1 MYKGLILEKPSIIVT
16 KPEIC
21 RKILLDDENFDRH
34 MPKTSLNV
42 LGQEPPSNQEEKR
55 RRMRSNPIQ
64 SHGGALSFQLDI
76 INETVKNSFE
86 KWASMEKP
94 IEFLTEMKKTTFEVL
109 MRILVGDE
117 VAQDLLDV
125 VFKENTFLIRGFLSI
140 PINIPGFDYNRAN
153 KARGAIVKIFYQI
166 IEERKAMIA
175 KNKAMLK
182 SSILDTMLDSSQDD
196 ENIITTLVSVTFAG
210 YEFTAEV
217 AAKAIMYL
225 EKHPDFLHKAKEE
238 QEDIIKKRP
247 SSNAGLN
254 IEEIRKKK
262 YLTKVINE
270 TLRCASVSSLLLR
283 DAKTTV
289 NINGYAIPKG

>member
-1 MYKGLILEKPSIIVT
+1 MYKGLILGKPSIIVI

-21 RKILLDDENFDRH
+21 RKILLDDENFERH

-42 LGQEPPSNQEEKR
+42 LGQEPPSNQEDKK
-55 RRMRSNPIQ
+55 RRMRSNLIQ
-64 SHGGALSFQLDI
+64 SHGGSLFFQLD

-86 KWASMEKP
+86 KWASTEKP
-94 IEFLTEMKKTTFEVL
+94 IEFLAEMKKTTFEVL
-109 MRILVGDE
+109 MRILIGDE

-125 VFKENTFLIRGFLSI
+125 VFKENTFLIRGFLGI

-166 IEERKAMIA
+166 LEERKAMIG
-175 KNKAMLK
+175 KNKATPK
-182 SSILDTMLDSSQDD
+182 SSIVDTTLDSSQDD

-225 EKHPDFLHKAKEE
+225 EKHPDFLQKAKVPHE
-238 QEDIIKKRP
+238 P
-247 SSNAGLN
+247 NL
-254 IEEIRKKK
+254 
-262 YLTKVINE
+262 
-270 TLRCASVSSLLLR
+270 
-283 DAKTTV
+283 
-289 NINGYAIPKG
+289 